1 MAPKLIF
8 PDEIIN
14 TKYLPAMK
22 KINQPR
28 IYTCVSGD
36 MYLEKPGEKDR
47 QTIKLLMIR
56 FHRKLSV

>member
-1 MAPKLIF
+1 
-8 PDEIIN
+8 
-14 TKYLPAMK
+14 MK

-47 QTIKLLMIR
+47 QTIKLVMVR
-56 FHRKLSV
+56 FQRKLSV